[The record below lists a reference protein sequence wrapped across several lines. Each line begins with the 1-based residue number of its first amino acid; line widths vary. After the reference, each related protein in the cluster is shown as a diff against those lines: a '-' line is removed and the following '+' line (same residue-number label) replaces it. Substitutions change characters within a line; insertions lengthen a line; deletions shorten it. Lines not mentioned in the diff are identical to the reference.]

1 MTRRTI
7 TSGKAPLVWSTIDE
21 AFENINANFNDLYA
35 SVGNAGSI
43 SFDSLGSNIV
53 PSRNNT
59 YDLGTAGN
67 RWNNLFLSG
76 TLSLG
81 GVQITSEG
89 LTIDLPSGTTVG
101 GELIINPEKPFFKEV
116 SVNGNTSVVA
126 NSFNDSINLEEGSAI
141 RLTVNSSSDTIIIAN
156 TGVTSLVGSAGLGVS
171 ASTGAITLTNTGVRS
186 LTTGNGLSVNTAAT
200 GSVSI
205 TNTGV
210 IRLEAG
216 PSISLSNGGL
226 PDVDG
231 KVIITNTAPAGNAY
245 RTIVVNGEATLTAPS
260 TAATLTFIKGSG
272 INIATALAS
281 GALTNRITIEN
292 TGVLSLTAG
301 AGITLSASTGAITI
315 GFDKTTD
322 MNASI
327 FADNSTLLVDA
338 VSGLIPAAVVQ
349 GTFTGYHVGDHTG
362 SVFADD
368 STKLIDAV
376 EGKIVGPVFANVT
389 GNTTGTHTGIVIT
402 SLIASSDSSAIQ
414 VTSPLTVQSDIRVE
428 NDLILGSTGG
438 ARITGEFSNATF
450 DNRPVFQS
458 FTTNGLTSVGV
469 APNGTGT
476 FADFRAYAS
485 RDTNNSAYGSFHAD
499 NTGHV
504 GINSSKTGTA
514 NTQPLTLQIDSNTV
528 ISVTA
533 GGFTNAGVQGT
544 AAVAPTIASATT
556 IAPTKDITFISGTA
570 AIATITAPSPIS
582 AGGGQITLI
591 PTGAFTTTTGGNIA
605 LASTAVVNRA
615 LIMTYDS
622 GTAKWYPSY

>member
-35 SVGNAGSI
+35 SIGDTGSI

-53 PSRNNT
+53 PSRNNA
-59 YDLGTAGN
+59 YDLGTASK

-126 NSFNDSINLEEGSAI
+126 NSFNDSINLEEGTAI
-141 RLTVNSSSDTIIIAN
+141 RLVVNSSSDTIIITN

-171 ASTGAITLTNTGVRS
+171 ASTGAITLSNTGVRS
-186 LTTGNGLSVNTAAT
+186 LTTSNGLSVNTAAT

-245 RTIVVNGEATLTAPS
+245 RTIAVNGEATLTAPS

-414 VTSPLTVQSDIRVE
+414 VTSPVTFQGDIRAE
-428 NDLILGSTGG
+428 NDLILGSIGG
-438 ARITGEFSNATF
+438 GRIIGDFSNSIFESRVHFQTSTLNTF
-450 DNRPVFQS
+450 
-458 FTTNGLTSVGV
+458 TSVG
-469 APNGTGT
+469 ATPNGSAT
-476 FADFRAYAS
+476 FSDFRAYSS

-499 NTGHV
+499 ATGHV
-504 GINSSKTGTA
+504 GVNSGKTGTGV
-514 NTQPLTLQIDSNTV
+514 TQPLTLQIDSNTV

-591 PTGAFTTTTGGNIA
+591 PTGIFTTTTGGNIA
-605 LASTAVVNRA
+605 LATTAVVNRA

>member
-7 TSGKAPLVWSTIDE
+7 TSGRAPLVWSTIDE

-35 SVGNAGSI
+35 SVGNTGSI

-59 YDLGTAGN
+59 YDLGTAGK

-186 LTTGNGLSVNTAAT
+186 LTTSNGLSVNTAAT

-349 GTFTGYHVGDHTG
+349 GTFTGYHVGDTTG

-414 VTSPLTVQSDIRVE
+414 VTSPLTVQSDVRAE
-428 NDLILGSTGG
+428 NDIIIGT
-438 ARITGEFSNATF
+438 A
-450 DNRPVFQS
+450 
-458 FTTNGLTSVGV
+458 
-469 APNGTGT
+469 TGT
-476 FADFRAYAS
+476 ISWAIGKPIVLQVS
-485 RDTNNSAYGSFHAD
+485 
-499 NTGHV
+499 
-504 GINSSKTGTA
+504 GTD
-514 NTQPLTLQIDSNTV
+514 I
-528 ISVTA
+528 ISVVS

-544 AAVAPTIASATT
+544 AAVAPTIASGTT
-556 IAPTKDITFISGTA
+556 IAPTKGITFISGAA

-591 PTGAFTTTTGGNIA
+591 PLGAFTTTTGGNIA

>member
-1 MTRRTI
+1 MTRRVI
-7 TSGKAPLVWSTIDE
+7 TSRSAPLVWSTVDE
-21 AFENINANFNDLYA
+21 AFESINANFADLYA
-35 SVGNAGSI
+35 SIGDSGSI
-43 SFDSLGSNIV
+43 GFDALASNLT
-53 PSRNNT
+53 PSNNDT
-59 YDLGTAGN
+59 YDFGTATK
-67 RWNNLFLSG
+67 RWRNIFISG
-76 TLSLG
+76 KLSLG
-81 GVQITSEG
+81 GAQITAEG

-126 NSFNDSINLEEGSAI
+126 NSFNDTINLEEGTAI
-141 RLTVNSSSDTIIIAN
+141 SLTVNSSSDTIVVAN
-156 TGVTSLVGSAGLGVS
+156 TGVTSLTGSTGLGIS
-171 ASTGAITLTNTGVRS
+171 ATTGAITLTNTGVRS
-186 LTTGNGLSVNTAAT
+186 LTTSNGLSVNTAAT

-210 IRLEAG
+210 LRLEAG

-231 KVIITNTAPAGNAY
+231 KIIVTNTAPAGNAY
-245 RTIVVNGEATLTAPS
+245 RTIAVSGEATLTAPS
-260 TAATLTFIKGSG
+260 TAATLTFIEGSG
-272 INIATALAS
+272 VNIATALAS
-281 GALTNRITIEN
+281 GSLTNRITIEN
-292 TGVLSLTAG
+292 TGVLSLTATS
-301 AGITLSASTGAITI
+301 GITLSGSTGAITI

-349 GTFTGYHVGDHTG
+349 GTFTGYHVGDSTG

-389 GNTTGTHTGIVIT
+389 GNITGTHTGIVIT
-402 SLIASSDSSAIQ
+402 SLIASSDSSSIQ
-414 VTSPLTVQSDIRVE
+414 VTSPITLQSDVRAE
-428 NDLILGSTGG
+428 NDI
-438 ARITGEFSNATF
+438 I
-450 DNRPVFQS
+450 
-458 FTTNGLTSVGV
+458 
-469 APNGTGT
+469 
-476 FADFRAYAS
+476 
-485 RDTNNSAYGSFHAD
+485 
-499 NTGHV
+499 
-504 GINSSKTGTA
+504 IGTA
-514 NTQPLTLQIDSNTV
+514 NGTISWAIGKPIVLQVSGTDI
-528 ISVTA
+528 ISVVS
-533 GGFTNAGVQGT
+533 GGFTNSGVQGT
-544 AAVAPTIASATT
+544 ELAAPTIASGTT
-556 IAPTKDITFISGTA
+556 IAPTKGITFISGAA

>member
-126 NSFNDSINLEEGSAI
+126 NSFNDSINLEEGTAI

-186 LTTGNGLSVNTAAT
+186 LTTSNGLSVNTAAT

-245 RTIVVNGEATLTAPS
+245 RTIAVNGEATLTAPS

-349 GTFTGYHVGDHTG
+349 GTFTGYHVGDSTG

-389 GNTTGTHTGIVIT
+389 GNTTGTHTGIVVT

-414 VTSPLTVQSDIRVE
+414 VTSPITLQSDVRAE
-428 NDLILGSTGG
+428 NDI
-438 ARITGEFSNATF
+438 I
-450 DNRPVFQS
+450 
-458 FTTNGLTSVGV
+458 
-469 APNGTGT
+469 
-476 FADFRAYAS
+476 
-485 RDTNNSAYGSFHAD
+485 
-499 NTGHV
+499 
-504 GINSSKTGTA
+504 IGTA
-514 NTQPLTLQIDSNTV
+514 NGTISWAIGKPIVFQVSGSDIITV
-528 ISVTA
+528 TS
-533 GGFTNAGVQGT
+533 GGFTNSGVQGT

>member
-7 TSGKAPLVWSTIDE
+7 TSGRAPLVWSTIDE

-35 SVGNAGSI
+35 SIGDTGSI

-59 YDLGTAGN
+59 YDLGTAGK

-126 NSFNDSINLEEGSAI
+126 NSFNDTINLEEGTAI
-141 RLTVNSSSDTIIIAN
+141 GLVVNSSSDTIIITN
-156 TGVTSLVGSAGLGVS
+156 TGVTSLTGSTGLGVS
-171 ASTGAITLTNTGVRS
+171 ASTGAITLSNTGVRS
-186 LTTGNGLSVNTAAT
+186 LTTSNGLSVNTAAT

-245 RTIVVNGEATLTAPS
+245 RTIAVNGEATLTAPS
-260 TAATLTFIKGSG
+260 TAATLTFIEGSG

-349 GTFTGYHVGDHTG
+349 GTFTGYHVGDTTG

-402 SLIASSDSSAIQ
+402 SLIASSDSSTIQ
-414 VTSPLTVQSDIRVE
+414 VTSPITLQSDVRAE
-428 NDLILGSTGG
+428 NDLTVAGHLILTE
-438 ARITGEFSNATF
+438 T
-450 DNRPVFQS
+450 
-458 FTTNGLTSVGV
+458 
-469 APNGTGT
+469 
-476 FADFRAYAS
+476 
-485 RDTNNSAYGSFHAD
+485 
-499 NTGHV
+499 
-504 GINSSKTGTA
+504 TGTA
-514 NTQPLTLQIDSNTV
+514 
-528 ISVTA
+528 
-533 GGFTNAGVQGT
+533 
-544 AAVAPTIASATT
+544 AAARTIASATT
-556 IAPTKDITFISGTA
+556 ISPERIITFISGTTQ
-570 AIATITAPSPIS
+570 INTIIPTLPIS
-582 AGGGQITLI
+582 AGGGEITLI
-591 PTGAFTTTTGGNIA
+591 PTGLWTTGTSGNIA
-605 LASTAVVNRA
+605 LATTAVVNRA